1 MQIIPFAEIMNIK
14 LVTYGLNSI
23 GLFCSII
30 MTHKSIYL
38 VGLMA
43 VGKSTVGKLLAE
55 KLNRPFFDSDK
66 EIEKNAGAEIS
77 WIFDVE
83 GEEGFRD
90 REEQVIWELTSKTG
104 AVIAT
109 GGGVVERE
117 QNRKRIAEKGTV
129 IHLDCPNETLVQ
141 RVRND
146 RKRPLLH
153 GSEVDQVLMRLKSR
167 RDPFYRE
174 IADYKFMSDKQTTSA
189 LVRAIITSLDD
200 KLLEN

>member
-1 MQIIPFAEIMNIK
+1 MQITLFAEIINGK
-14 LVTYGLNSI
+14 LITYRLNSI
-23 GLFCSII
+23 SLFCLII

-43 VGKSTVGKLLAE
+43 VGKSTIGKLLAE
-55 KLNRPFFDSDK
+55 KLDRPFFDSDR

-90 REEQVIWELTSKTG
+90 REEQVIWELTAKMG

-117 QNRKRIAEKGTV
+117 KNRRRIAENGTV
-129 IHLDCPNETLVQ
+129 IHLDCPNETLVE
-141 RVRND
+141 RVSSD
-146 RKRPLLH
+146 KKRPLLQ
-153 GSEVDQVLMRLKSR
+153 GSEVNQVLMTLKKR
-167 RDPFYRE
+167 RDPLYNE
-174 IADYKFMSDKQTTSA
+174 IADYKFITDKQTTSA
-189 LVRAIITSLDD
+189 LVMAIISRL
-200 KLLEN
+200 NR

>member
-1 MQIIPFAEIMNIK
+1 MQIILFAEIINIK
-14 LVTYGLNSI
+14 VITYGLNSNS
-23 GLFCSII
+23 LFSSII

-90 REEQVIWELTSKTG
+90 REEQVIRELSAKTG
-104 AVIAT
+104 AIIAT

-117 QNRKRIAEKGTV
+117 ENRKRIAEKGTV
-129 IHLDCPNETLVQ
+129 IHLDCPNDTLVE

-146 RKRPLLH
+146 KKRPLLQ
-153 GSEVDQVLMRLKSR
+153 GSEVDQVLMTLKKR
-167 RDPFYRE
+167 RDPLYRE
-174 IADYKFMSDKQTTSA
+174 IADYKFISDKQTTSA
-189 LVRAIITSLDD
+189 LVRAIIARL
-200 KLLEN
+200 NR

>member
-1 MQIIPFAEIMNIK
+1 MQITLFAEIINGK
-14 LVTYGLNSI
+14 LISYRLNSI
-23 GLFCSII
+23 SLFCLII

-43 VGKSTVGKLLAE
+43 VGKSTIGKLLAE
-55 KLNRPFFDSDK
+55 KLDRPFFDSDR

-90 REEQVIWELTSKTG
+90 REEQVIWELTAKMG

-117 QNRKRIAEKGTV
+117 KNRRRIAENGTV
-129 IHLDCPNETLVQ
+129 IHLDCFTN
-141 RVRND
+141 
-146 RKRPLLH
+146 LH
-153 GSEVDQVLMRLKSR
+153 FVKGFIS
-167 RDPFYRE
+167 
-174 IADYKFMSDKQTTSA
+174 
-189 LVRAIITSLDD
+189 
-200 KLLEN
+200 

>member
-1 MQIIPFAEIMNIK
+1 
-14 LVTYGLNSI
+14 
-23 GLFCSII
+23 

-90 REEQVIWELTSKTG
+90 REEQVIRELSAKTG
-104 AVIAT
+104 VIIAT

-117 QNRKRIAEKGTV
+117 ENRKRIAEKGTV
-129 IHLDCPNETLVQ
+129 IHLDCPNETLVE

-146 RKRPLLH
+146 KKRPLLH
-153 GSEVDQVLMRLKSR
+153 GSEVDQVLMTLKKR
-167 RDPFYRE
+167 RDPLYRE
-174 IADYKFMSDKQTTSA
+174 IADYKFISDKQTTSA
-189 LVRAIITSLDD
+189 LVRAIIARLDR
-200 KLLEN
+200 

>member
-1 MQIIPFAEIMNIK
+1 MNFCRNFMILQSRRQSIDKYVFQFGIHTHDCDYVQIILFAEIINIK
-14 LVTYGLNSI
+14 VITYGLNSNS
-23 GLFCSII
+23 LFSSII

-90 REEQVIWELTSKTG
+90 REMSKDT
-104 AVIAT
+104 
-109 GGGVVERE
+109 
-117 QNRKRIAEKGTV
+117 K
-129 IHLDCPNETLVQ
+129 DSQ
-141 RVRND
+141 R
-146 RKRPLLH
+146 
-153 GSEVDQVLMRLKSR
+153 LMS
-167 RDPFYRE
+167 
-174 IADYKFMSDKQTTSA
+174 
-189 LVRAIITSLDD
+189 
-200 KLLEN
+200 

>member
-1 MQIIPFAEIMNIK
+1 
-14 LVTYGLNSI
+14 
-23 GLFCSII
+23 

-43 VGKSTVGKLLAE
+43 VGKSTIGKLLAE
-55 KLNRPFFDSDK
+55 KLDRPFFDSDR

-90 REEQVIWELTSKTG
+90 REEQVIWELTAKMG

-117 QNRKRIAEKGTV
+117 KNRRRIAENGTV
-129 IHLDCPNETLVQ
+129 IHLDCPNETLVE
-141 RVRND
+141 RVSSDN
-146 RKRPLLH
+146 KRPLLQ
-153 GSEVDQVLMRLKSR
+153 GSEVNQVLMTLKQR
-167 RDPFYRE
+167 RDPLYNE
-174 IADYKFMSDKQTTSA
+174 IADYKFITDKQTTSA
-189 LVRAIITSLDD
+189 LVRAIISRL
-200 KLLEN
+200 N

>member
-1 MQIIPFAEIMNIK
+1 MNIK
-14 LVTYGLNSI
+14 LVTYGPNSI

-38 VGLMA
+38 VGLMG

-200 KLLEN
+200 KFLED

>member
-14 LVTYGLNSI
+14 LIAYGLNSI

-90 REEQVIWELTSKTG
+90 REEQVIWELTAKTG

-129 IHLDCPNETLVQ
+129 IHLDCPKETLVE
-141 RVRND
+141 RVRKD
-146 RKRPLLH
+146 KKRPLLQ
-153 GSEVDQVLMRLKSR
+153 GSEVDQVLMRLKR
-167 RDPFYRE
+167 HRDPLYRE
-174 IADYKFMSDKQTTSA
+174 IADYKFMSDKQTTGA
-189 LVRAIITSLDD
+189 LVRAIITRLGD
-200 KLLEN
+200 KF

>member
-1 MQIIPFAEIMNIK
+1 MQITLFAEIINGK
-14 LVTYGLNSI
+14 LITYRLNSI
-23 GLFCSII
+23 SLFCLII

-43 VGKSTVGKLLAE
+43 VGKSTIGKLLAE
-55 KLNRPFFDSDK
+55 KLDRPFFDSDR

-90 REEQVIWELTSKTG
+90 REEQVIWELTTKTG

-117 QNRKRIAEKGTV
+117 KNRRRIAAHHARPGSHVFSWEK
-129 IHLDCPNETLVQ
+129 
-141 RVRND
+141 
-146 RKRPLLH
+146 
-153 GSEVDQVLMRLKSR
+153 SESSSATDQ
-167 RDPFYRE
+167 
-174 IADYKFMSDKQTTSA
+174 A
-189 LVRAIITSLDD
+189 
-200 KLLEN
+200 

>member
-1 MQIIPFAEIMNIK
+1 
-14 LVTYGLNSI
+14 
-23 GLFCSII
+23 

-90 REEQVIWELTSKTG
+90 REEQVIRELSAKTG
-104 AVIAT
+104 AIIAT

-117 QNRKRIAEKGTV
+117 ENRKRIAEKGTV
-129 IHLDCPNETLVQ
+129 IHLDCPNETLVE

-146 RKRPLLH
+146 KKRPLLQ
-153 GSEVDQVLMRLKSR
+153 GSEVDQVLMKLKKR
-167 RDPFYRE
+167 RDPLYRE
-174 IADYKFMSDKQTTSA
+174 IADYKFVSDKQTTSA
-189 LVRAIITSLDD
+189 LVRAIIARLDR
-200 KLLEN
+200 

>member
-1 MQIIPFAEIMNIK
+1 
-14 LVTYGLNSI
+14 
-23 GLFCSII
+23 

-90 REEQVIWELTSKTG
+90 REEQVIRELSAKTG
-104 AVIAT
+104 AIIAT

-117 QNRKRIAEKGTV
+117 ENRKRIAEKGTV
-129 IHLDCPNETLVQ
+129 IHLDCPNETLVE
-141 RVRND
+141 RVRSD
-146 RKRPLLH
+146 KKRPLLQ
-153 GSEVDQVLMRLKSR
+153 GSEVDQVLMTLKKR
-167 RDPFYRE
+167 RDPLYRE
-174 IADYKFMSDKQTTSA
+174 IADYKFISDKQTTSA
-189 LVRAIITSLDD
+189 LVRAIIARLDR
-200 KLLEN
+200 

>member
-1 MQIIPFAEIMNIK
+1 MQITLFAEIINGK
-14 LVTYGLNSI
+14 LITYRLNSI
-23 GLFCSII
+23 SLFCLII

-43 VGKSTVGKLLAE
+43 VGKSTIGKLLAE
-55 KLNRPFFDSDK
+55 KLDRPFFDSDR

-90 REEQVIWELTSKTG
+90 REEQVIWELTAKMG

-117 QNRKRIAEKGTV
+117 KNRRRIAENGTV
-129 IHLDCPNETLVQ
+129 IHLDCPNETLVE
-141 RVRND
+141 RVSSDN
-146 RKRPLLH
+146 KRPLLQ
-153 GSEVDQVLMRLKSR
+153 GSEVNQVLTRLKQR
-167 RDPFYRE
+167 RDPLYNE
-174 IADYKFMSDKQTTSA
+174 IADYKFITDKQTTSA
-189 LVRAIITSLDD
+189 LVRAIISRL
-200 KLLEN
+200 N

>member
-1 MQIIPFAEIMNIK
+1 MQITLFAEIINGK
-14 LVTYGLNSI
+14 LTTYRLNSI
-23 GLFCSII
+23 SLFCLII

-43 VGKSTVGKLLAE
+43 VGKSTIGKLLAE
-55 KLNRPFFDSDK
+55 KLDRPFFDSDR

-90 REEQVIWELTSKTG
+90 REEQVIWELTAKMG

-117 QNRKRIAEKGTV
+117 KNRRRIAENGTV
-129 IHLDCPNETLVQ
+129 IHLDCPNETLVE
-141 RVRND
+141 RVSSDN
-146 RKRPLLH
+146 KRPLLQ
-153 GSEVDQVLMRLKSR
+153 GSEVNQVLMTLKKR
-167 RDPFYRE
+167 RDPLYNE
-174 IADYKFMSDKQTTSA
+174 IADYKFITDKQTTSA
-189 LVRAIITSLDD
+189 LVRAIISRL
-200 KLLEN
+200 N

>member
-14 LVTYGLNSI
+14 LIAYGLNSI

-90 REEQVIWELTSKTG
+90 REEQVIWELTAKTG

-117 QNRKRIAEKGTV
+117 QNRKRIAQKGTV
-129 IHLDCPNETLVQ
+129 IHLDCPKETLVE
-141 RVRND
+141 RVRKD
-146 RKRPLLH
+146 KKRPLLQ
-153 GSEVDQVLMRLKSR
+153 GSEVDQVLMRLKR
-167 RDPFYRE
+167 HRDPLYRE
-174 IADYKFMSDKQTTSA
+174 IADYKFMSDKQTTGA
-189 LVRAIITSLDD
+189 LVRAIITRLGD
-200 KLLEN
+200 KF